1 MPKENL
7 GIAIEK
13 ILMNWG
19 VGFETAEII
28 AVLIIL
34 ILITLVAWLL
44 DFLTRHVLLGSLRKV
59 VRKTKTKV
67 DDILFEKKLF
77 KRIAHFAPAI
87 LVYYTIDYAFPDV
100 EVLITIIEKGAQIY
114 MIVISIMV
122 ITAFLNG
129 LNEIYNMTTG
139 QERGTSIK
147 SYVQVIKIIAYA
159 IFSVAILSIL
169 LNIKVGAIFASIGAI
184 TAVLML
190 IFRDSILGLVA
201 GIQLSANDMV
211 RIGDWISM
219 PTHNA
224 DGPVIEITLNTV
236 KVQNWDKTIA
246 NIPTY
251 ALVSQAFNNWRGME
265 ESGGRRISRSLS
277 LDINSIHY
285 CSDEELAQMAN
296 IPGISDII
304 ESLKKNN
311 EPLTNSAIYRRHM
324 LEYMI
329 ANVDIYDAMI
339 CMVRYLEPTSKGV
352 PVQLYTFSKKQSWVE
367 YEQVQA
373 RLFDH
378 AMSVVHKFNLR
389 VFQEPSGMDIRALKG
404 LGY

>member
-13 ILMNWG
+13 MLMNWG
-19 VGFETAEII
+19 IGFETAEII
-28 AVLIIL
+28 SVLIIL

-44 DFLTRHVLLGSLRKV
+44 DFLTRHILLATLKKV
-59 VRKTKTKV
+59 IHRTKTQW
-67 DDILFEKKLF
+67 DDILLEKKLF

-122 ITAFLNG
+122 INAFLNG
-129 LNEIYNMTTG
+129 LNKIYDMTTG
-139 QERGTSIK
+139 KERGTSIK
-147 SYVQVIKIIAYA
+147 SYVQVIKIITYA
-159 IFSVAILSIL
+159 VFIVAMFSLL

-224 DGPVIEITLNTV
+224 DGPIIEITLNTV

-251 ALVSQAFNNWRGME
+251 ALVSQAFNNWRGMQ

-285 CSDEELAQMAN
+285 CSDEELAQMEK
-296 IPGISDII
+296 IPGVSDII
-304 ESLKKNN
+304 ALLKKNN
-311 EPLTNSAIYRRHM
+311 EPLTNSAIYRRHL

-329 ANVDIYDAMI
+329 GNKDIYDSMI

-352 PVQLYTFSKKQSWVE
+352 PVQLYTFSKIQSWVD

-389 VFQEPSGMDIRALKG
+389 VYQEPSGMDIRALKG

>member
-1 MPKENL
+1 MEKENL
-7 GIAIEK
+7 GVAIEK

-28 AVLIIL
+28 AVFVIL

-44 DFLTRHVLLGSLRKV
+44 DFITRHVLLGALRKV
-59 VRKTKTKV
+59 IRKSKTKW
-67 DDILFEKKLF
+67 DDVLLEKKLF

-87 LVYYTIDYAFPDV
+87 LVYYTIDYAFPDI
-100 EVLITIIEKGAQIY
+100 EVLTTIIEKGAQIY

-122 ITAFLNG
+122 INAFLNG
-129 LNEIYNMTTG
+129 LNEIYDMSTG
-139 QERGTSIK
+139 KERGTSIK
-147 SYVQVIKIIAYA
+147 SYIQVVKIIAYA
-159 IFSVAILSIL
+159 IFIVAILSIL
-169 LNIKVGAIFASIGAI
+169 LDIKVGAIFASIGAI

-236 KVQNWDKTIA
+236 KIQNWDKTIA
-246 NIPTY
+246 TIPTY

-265 ESGGRRISRSLS
+265 ESGGRRIARSIS

-285 CSDEELAQMAN
+285 CSENEIEQMAK
-296 IPGISDII
+296 IPGIDDII
-304 ESLKKNN
+304 ELLKKNN

-324 LEYMI
+324 LEYMVG
-329 ANVDIYDAMI
+329 NKDIYDSMI
-339 CMVRYLEPTSKGV
+339 CMVRYLEPSSKGL
-352 PVQLYTFSKKQSWVE
+352 PVQFYTFSKIQSWVN

-373 RLFDH
+373 RLLDH

-389 VFQEPSGMDIRALKG
+389 VFQEPSGMDIRTLKALSE
-404 LGY
+404 

>member
-147 SYVQVIKIIAYA
+147 SYVQVVKIIAYA

>member
-13 ILMNWG
+13 MLMNWG
-19 VGFETAEII
+19 IGFETAEII
-28 AVLIIL
+28 SVFIIL
-34 ILITLVAWLL
+34 IIITLIAWLL
-44 DFLTRHVLLGSLRKV
+44 DSLTRHVLLGALRKV
-59 VRKTKTKV
+59 IRKSKTKW
-67 DDILFEKKLF
+67 DDVLLEKKLF

-100 EVLITIIEKGAQIY
+100 EVLTGIIEKGAQIY

-122 ITAFLNG
+122 INAFLNG
-129 LNEIYNMTTG
+129 LNEIYDMTTG
-139 QERGTSIK
+139 KERGTSIK
-147 SYVQVIKIIAYA
+147 SYIQVVKIIAYA
-159 IFSVAILSIL
+159 IFIVAILSIL
-169 LNIKVGAIFASIGAI
+169 LDIKVGAIFASIGAI

-224 DGPVIEITLNTV
+224 DGPIIEITLNTV

-265 ESGGRRISRSLS
+265 ESGGRRISRSLN

-285 CSDEELAQMAN
+285 CSDEELSQMEKF
-296 IPGISDII
+296 PGVSDII
-304 ESLKKNN
+304 ALLKKNN

-329 ANVDIYDAMI
+329 ANKDIYDSMI

-352 PVQLYTFSKKQSWVE
+352 PVQLYTFSKIQSWVD

-389 VFQEPSGMDIRALKG
+389 VYQEPSGMDIRALKG

>member
-1 MPKENL
+1 MEKENL
-7 GIAIEK
+7 GVAIEK

-28 AVLIIL
+28 AVFVIL
-34 ILITLVAWLL
+34 ILITLVAWLF
-44 DFLTRHVLLGSLRKV
+44 DFITRHVLLGALRKV
-59 VRKTKTKV
+59 IRKSKTKW
-67 DDILFEKKLF
+67 DDVLLEKKLF

-87 LVYYTIDYAFPDV
+87 LVYYTIDYAFPDI
-100 EVLITIIEKGAQIY
+100 EVLTTIIEKGAQIY

-122 ITAFLNG
+122 INAFLNG
-129 LNEIYNMTTG
+129 LNEIYDMSTG
-139 QERGTSIK
+139 KERGTSIK
-147 SYVQVIKIIAYA
+147 SYIQVVKIIAYA
-159 IFSVAILSIL
+159 IFIVAILSIL
-169 LNIKVGAIFASIGAI
+169 LDIKVGAIFASIGAI

-236 KVQNWDKTIA
+236 KIQNWDKTIA
-246 NIPTY
+246 TIPTY

-265 ESGGRRISRSLS
+265 ESGGRRIARSIS

-285 CSDEELAQMAN
+285 CSENEIEQMAK
-296 IPGISDII
+296 IPGIDDII
-304 ESLKKNN
+304 ELLKKNN

-324 LEYMI
+324 LEYMVG
-329 ANVDIYDAMI
+329 NKDIYDSMI
-339 CMVRYLEPTSKGV
+339 CMVRYLEPSSKGL
-352 PVQLYTFSKKQSWVE
+352 PVQFYTFSKIQSWVN

-373 RLFDH
+373 RLLDH

-389 VFQEPSGMDIRALKG
+389 VFQEPSGMDIRTLKALSE
-404 LGY
+404 